1 MAMAMAIAMIDGD
14 DDGGCIDGDATVD
27 GATMAK
33 SQHFDNIGG
42 R

>member
-27 GATMAK
+27 G
-33 SQHFDNIGG
+33 DGDD
-42 R
+42 RRRC